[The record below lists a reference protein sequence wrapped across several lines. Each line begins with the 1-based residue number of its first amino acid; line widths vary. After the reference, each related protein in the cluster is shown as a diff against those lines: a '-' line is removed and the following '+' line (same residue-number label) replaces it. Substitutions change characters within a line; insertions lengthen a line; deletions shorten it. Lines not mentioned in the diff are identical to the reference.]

1 MLVVAKLW
9 LRWKKGN
16 LCCSVCRSLVGSTGL
31 LLLLLLLG
39 AGVLGARAGS
49 RRARTCYVQILFC
62 ANPAFTQC
70 APCFEQIQ
78 HVELEPCLV
87 VCTWCFAQT
96 GLTFHKCADFT
107 LNARAHV
114 VG

>member
-1 MLVVAKLW
+1 MLQRLQIFGWEYRAAAAAGAAAAGAAAAAAGGW
-9 LRWKKGN
+9 
-16 LCCSVCRSLVGSTGL
+16 GSGSSR
-31 LLLLLLLG
+31 
-39 AGVLGARAGS
+39 GARAGS
-49 RRARTCYVQILFC
+49 RRARACYVQILFR

-70 APCFEQIQ
+70 APCFEQIE

-96 GLTFHKCADFT
+96 GLTFHKCVDFT